1 MITFAATCGISPRKC
16 PYGGVVRQAGR
27 SGTRS
32 TGPRRFARRLRR
44 RAIRVARRRIA
55 QRSRGRGRFGWIRLG
70 TASGSPWLRRGTLA
84 AVLVVLA
91 LVPYPSLGGSAIV
104 PAAACRT
111 TCHPGQ
117 QNMLKW
123 TRSLPGS
130 WNVLPGL
137 SGTAPANGQAFAAVG
152 NGLVAL
158 GTGMTVYAYSA
169 ANGKLLWQD
178 PLTEFP
184 AGAAI
189 VSVRNWTGEVTVG
202 VSYQG
207 QRTEVVLAA
216 PTGVQTGQYLSAP
229 FGGAVAGTVKY
240 TVIVGATAVT
250 SYANGTGRVRWQR
263 PTGKVAQSWQADG
276 RYLYVAE
283 SQSGYLGSA
292 PVTALRRIDTVTG
305 AEQEILPAEP
315 AGSPPDQDGTAFD
328 GSLAAAFDGVVLFSS
343 AAGVTAYSGSTGV
356 RLWSMAGVVP
366 EGADPQQGRFYL
378 TRGSSLVAVIPL
390 TGRIRAT
397 VPSGGLYSVRD
408 GVALGLD
415 LGASGDAWGYYLA
428 GQRVAMTAPG
438 LGWPH
443 YFVDSSEL
451 GGSADPHSDLI
462 VIAACTQ
469 AGQSATTQ
477 PTQSATPTSSAS
489 PSTSASADPTNS
501 DNVTPSTSTSAS
513 TSPTPATP
521 VTQPCLR
528 PELVALGLLGSWTEE
543 RGEIQLITTRLASS
557 SAELASVA
565 WRRPQA

>member
-1 MITFAATCGISPRKC
+1 MQAAR
-16 PYGGVVRQAGR
+16 
-27 SGTRS
+27 
-32 TGPRRFARRLRR
+32 RR
-44 RAIRVARRRIA
+44 RA
-55 QRSRGRGRFGWIRLG
+55 QRGRGPARFGWIRLG
-70 TASGSPWLRRGTLA
+70 TASGSPWLRRGALA
-84 AVLVVLA
+84 AVLLVLA
-91 LVPYPSLGGSAIV
+91 LVPYPLLGGPAIV

-123 TRSLPGS
+123 TRPLPGS
-130 WNVLPGL
+130 WNLLPGL
-137 SGTAPANGQAFAAVG
+137 SGTVPANGQAFAAAG
-152 NGLVAL
+152 SGMVAL

-169 ANGKLLWQD
+169 ASGKLLWQD

-189 VSVRNWTGEVTVG
+189 VSVRIWTGEVTVG

-216 PTGVQTGQYLSAP
+216 PAGVQTGQYPAAL
-229 FGGAVAGTVKY
+229 FGGAVAGTASY

-250 SYANGTGRVRWQR
+250 SYANGTGHVRWQR
-263 PTGKVAQSWQADG
+263 STGKIAQAWQADG

-283 SQSGYLGSA
+283 SQGGYLGSA
-292 PVTALRRIDTVTG
+292 PITALRRIDIVTG
-305 AEQEILPAEP
+305 APQEVLPVEP
-315 AGSPPDQDGTAFD
+315 LGSSSVQDGTGFD

-397 VPSGGLYSVRD
+397 VPSGGLYVVRD

-443 YFVDSSEL
+443 YFVD
-451 GGSADPHSDLI
+451 
-462 VIAACTQ
+462 
-469 AGQSATTQ
+469 
-477 PTQSATPTSSAS
+477 
-489 PSTSASADPTNS
+489 
-501 DNVTPSTSTSAS
+501 
-513 TSPTPATP
+513 
-521 VTQPCLR
+521 
-528 PELVALGLLGSWTEE
+528 
-543 RGEIQLITTRLASS
+543 
-557 SAELASVA
+557 
-565 WRRPQA
+565 